1 MMMIGMAFHLSGI
14 LALMRHIRADKV
26 AISNR
31 AASSSHAGKD
41 VAAPVSGM
49 NRKKSTMNV
58 MLSSDSDSDHEPS
71 KKLTPAKTSS
81 VSPRKTSIAK
91 RKISNVIMSSE
102 EDEEPVKSSV
112 SKPRASLGKAAAK
125 ARPAKRGKTMADTD
139 DDDSDAE
146 EEEKPKKP
154 APTASS
160 KKAPVKKEVV
170 KMEAKAS
177 SEANPPAKKAKCVTF
192 CSPTRLAF
200 HATNHSFAA
209 FAAKRAAGPAAP
221 GSKAVPDGEPN
232 CLAGLTLVFTGEL
245 TAFSRDEAIDLAKR
259 YGAYVTCY
267 SFMKTSGSYIM
278 AF

>member
-1 MMMIGMAFHLSGI
+1 MMMIGMAFHMLGI
-14 LALMRHIRADKV
+14 LALMRHIRAD
-26 AISNR
+26 NR

-41 VAAPVSGM
+41 VAAPVSGV

-58 MLSSDSDSDHEPS
+58 MLSSDSDSDHEPP

-125 ARPAKRGKTMADTD
+125 ARPAKRGRTMADTD

-146 EEEKPKKP
+146 EEEEKPKKP
-154 APTASS
+154 TPTASS

-170 KMEAKAS
+170 KKEAKPS
-177 SEANPPAKKAKCVTF
+177 NEANPPAKKPKCVTF

-259 YGAYVTCY
+259 YGAYVTCFFSEHVGFLY
-267 SFMKTSGSYIM
+267 HGF
-278 AF
+278 